1 MSVAIHSLIK
11 HKNGNTIIPLYPTN
25 TSNDV
30 QIDVTGNSNI
40 PSTQEDPITTLDD
53 LINSLG
59 SLAFEDAVALKVGS
73 DTEYGLV
80 RMTDTLSNT
89 GEDVVP
95 TSAAVNTG
103 LAGKV
108 SNTGDETVAGVKTFS
123 STVVCNTT
131 VQIAG
136 IKITRDALTETTT
149 FSKIV

>member
-1 MSVAIHSLIK
+1 MSIAIHSLIN
-11 HKNGNTIIPLYPTN
+11 HKSGNTVIPLYPTN

-30 QIDVTGNSNI
+30 QIDVTGNDNI
-40 PSTQEDPITTLDD
+40 PTSENNPIETLDD
-53 LINSLG
+53 LIMSLG

-80 RMTDTLSNT
+80 RMTDSLSNT

-95 TSAAVNTG
+95 TSSAVNSG

-108 SNTGDETVAGVKTFS
+108 STTGDETVAGVKTFS
-123 STVVCNTT
+123 DRVVCTT
-131 VQIAG
+131 VDVAG
-136 IKITRDALTETTT
+136 IRISRNAITETTT